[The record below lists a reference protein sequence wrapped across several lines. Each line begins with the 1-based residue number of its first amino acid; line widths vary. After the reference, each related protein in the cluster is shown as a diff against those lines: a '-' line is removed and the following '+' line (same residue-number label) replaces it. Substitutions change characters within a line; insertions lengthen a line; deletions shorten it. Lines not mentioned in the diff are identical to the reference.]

1 MANIQPVQTTD
12 IDALLDTG
20 PWGTLQKAI
29 VALAALAIIF
39 DGMDIQMMGFAIP
52 AIAKDWGV
60 ARAAFAHILA
70 LGLIGVTLG
79 TAFGGFLGDRIGRRN
94 ALIVNVILFGA
105 ATFAIAFCHSLT
117 ALLTLRIIAGL
128 GIGGALPN
136 AATLTAEFTPR
147 KQRPLAVTLAIV
159 CIPLGGFL
167 AGLISANVLAH
178 GNWRALFWIGGL
190 SPVLLGLLLLRLLP
204 ESPRYLARHPER
216 ANELST
222 LLRRMGKEV
231 PSGSTVIERAHPIGS
246 SSGLAA
252 ELFGPGQVINT
263 LALWI
268 AFFFCLVTVYLV
280 FNWLPSMLSGRG
292 LNLTIASQALAVYN
306 FGGIFGAIFFAWWIS
321 RQGSRI
327 PLLTGA
333 AAGLVSALIL
343 RALPITPAGSHT
355 ALLVALCIHG
365 LFVNAVQTTMYALA
379 AHVYTTRVRATGVAS
394 AVAVGRTGAILSAF
408 MGATILSLGTAN
420 YFLLLA
426 IGMAG
431 VFIAL
436 FILRNHIEVAGPV
449 PQLQTLTVS
458 E

>member
-1 MANIQPVQTTD
+1 MAETQPIQTTD
-12 IDALLDTG
+12 IDSLLDFG
-20 PWGTLQKAI
+20 PWGTMQKAI

-52 AIAKDWGV
+52 AIAKDWSV
-60 ARAAFAHILA
+60 ARAAFSSILA

-79 TAFGGFLGDRIGRRN
+79 TVFGGFLGDRIGRRN
-94 ALIVNVILFGA
+94 ALIANVILFGA
-105 ATFAIAFCHSLT
+105 ATFAIAFCHSLHT
-117 ALLTLRIIAGL
+117 LLTLRIIAGL
-128 GIGGALPN
+128 GISGALPN

-147 KQRPLAVTLAIV
+147 RNRPVAVTLAIV

-178 GNWRALFWIGGL
+178 GNWRILFWIGGL
-190 SPVLLGLLLLRLLP
+190 SPILLGLLLLRLLP

-216 ANELST
+216 AEDLRT
-222 LLRRMGKEV
+222 LLRRMGKDV
-231 PSGSTVIERAHPIGS
+231 PPGVTVVEHVPPQGPT
-246 SSGLAA
+246 SGLAA
-252 ELFGPGQVINT
+252 ELLGPGQVINT

-268 AFFFCLVTVYLV
+268 AFFCCLVSVYLV

-292 LNLTIASQALAVYN
+292 LSLTVASQALAVYN

-321 RQGSRI
+321 KQGSRI

-333 AAGLVSALIL
+333 IAGLLSALVL
-343 RALPITPAGSHT
+343 RGLPINPAGSHT
-355 ALLVALCIHG
+355 PLLVALCVHG
-365 LFVNAVQTTMYALA
+365 LFVNAIQTTMYALA
-379 AHVYTTRVRATGVAS
+379 AHIYTTKVRATGVAS

-408 MGATILSLGTAN
+408 MGATILGLGTAN

-426 IGMAG
+426 IGMTG

-436 FILRNHIEVAGPV
+436 FILRNHIQVANPAAQ
-449 PQLQTLTVS
+449 PEALTA
-458 E
+458 